1 MANVVVVGAGV
12 GGVAVA
18 GRLARAGH
26 RVTVFEKRASSGGR
40 LSVLERDGFHF
51 DMGPSLL
58 LMPPVFAET
67 YASLG
72 ERMDD
77 QLDLVRL
84 DPS

>member
-1 MANVVVVGAGV
+1 
-12 GGVAVA
+12 
-18 GRLARAGH
+18 
-26 RVTVFEKRASSGGR
+26 
-40 LSVLERDGFHF
+40 
-51 DMGPSLL
+51 MGPSLL